1 MGNFT
6 HLAGLPVTIASCR
19 LEGLKFAASPA
30 FERHTTL
37 VYLEGGGEEGIG
49 EDPTY
54 DTADHLA
61 FRQAG
66 PLLPLAGTFTLA
78 SFSRHLDAFDLFPKQ
93 PSQSGY
99 RDYRR
104 WAFESAALDLALRQA
119 GQSLAEALGI
129 EPRPVRFVSSMSLGT
144 PPDLQPLL
152 GWLELYPDMGLK
164 LDVGAG
170 WDELLVERL
179 AATGAIEVVDLKG
192 AYKGTPVDLDPDP
205 ELYARV
211 ARGLPDAWIED
222 PALTPRTE
230 AVLAAHRDRI
240 TWDAPIHS
248 LDDIRALSFVP
259 RMLNFKPSRFGRL
272 EALLDGYDYC
282 RKEGIAVY
290 GGGQWELGPG
300 RDHIQYMAALFH
312 ADAPN
317 DVAPRAYNAPEPTPG
332 LPSSPLAPRPAP
344 TGFRRERD

>member
-1 MGNFT
+1 
-6 HLAGLPVTIASCR
+6 LAELLVTIDSYR
-19 LEGLKFAASPA
+19 LEDLNFAASPQ

-37 VYLEGGGEEGIG
+37 VCLEGNGEEGIG
-49 EDPTY
+49 EDATY
-54 DTADHLA
+54 DTADQLA
-61 FRQAG
+61 FQQAG

-78 SFSRHLDAFDLFPKQ
+78 SFSRHLDPLDLFPKR
-93 PSQSGY
+93 PSQAGY

-119 GQSLAEALGI
+119 GQSLGEVLAIA
-129 EPRPVRFVSSMSLGT
+129 PRAVRFVSSMSLGT
-144 PPDLQPLL
+144 PPNLEPLL

-164 LDVGAG
+164 LDVGVG
-170 WDELLVERL
+170 WDDALVERL
-179 AATGAIEVVDLKG
+179 AATGAVEVVDLKG
-192 AYKGTPVDLDPDP
+192 AYRGTPVDLDPDP

-211 ARGLPDAWIED
+211 AHGLPGAWIED
-222 PALTPRTE
+222 PALTPQTE

-248 LDDIRALSFVP
+248 LEDIRALSFAP

-272 EALLDGYDYC
+272 ESLLDGYDYC
-282 RKEGIAVY
+282 RQAGIAVY

-300 RDHIQYMAALFH
+300 RDQIQYMAALFH
-312 ADAPN
+312 PDAPN

-332 LPSSPLAPRPAP
+332 LPASPLAPRPAR
-344 TGFRRERD
+344 TGFRREPD